1 MIASRVAERS
11 SIIRRVSRPIR
22 IVCAVAAL
30 AVCTWFALGVREAQ
44 EIDRATNIVGGLQGQ
59 QKLTAPEAAQ
69 ARSLLSSAA
78 FLNPDQQVN
87 VLRARVALLGNQ
99 RPLAVRI
106 LRGVVSSE
114 PDNLAAW
121 YGLATSATSRATVNA
136 ALAQIRR
143 LEPVV
148 GTH

>member
-30 AVCTWFALGVREAQ
+30 AVCAWFALGAREAH
-44 EIDRATNIVGGLQGQ
+44 EINRATNIVGGLNGQ
-59 QKLTAPEAAQ
+59 QKLTAAEAAQ

-78 FLNPDQQVN
+78 LLNPDQQIN
-87 VLRARVALLGNQ
+87 VLRARVALLRAQ

-121 YGLATSATSRATVNA
+121 YGIATSASSSATVNA
-136 ALAQIRR
+136 AIAQIRR
-143 LEPVV
+143 LEPVIR
-148 GTH
+148 TH

>member
-22 IVCAVAAL
+22 IVCAIAAL
-30 AVCTWFALGVREAQ
+30 AVCAWFALGAREAH
-44 EIDRATNIVGGLQGQ
+44 EINRATSIVGGLNGQ
-59 QKLTAPEAAQ
+59 QKLTAAEAAQ

-78 FLNPDQQVN
+78 LLNPDQQVN
-87 VLRARVALLGNQ
+87 VLRARVALLRNQ

-106 LRGVVSSE
+106 LRGVVSAE

-121 YGLATSATSRATVNA
+121 YGIATSAGSSATVNA
-136 ALAQIRR
+136 ALARVRR